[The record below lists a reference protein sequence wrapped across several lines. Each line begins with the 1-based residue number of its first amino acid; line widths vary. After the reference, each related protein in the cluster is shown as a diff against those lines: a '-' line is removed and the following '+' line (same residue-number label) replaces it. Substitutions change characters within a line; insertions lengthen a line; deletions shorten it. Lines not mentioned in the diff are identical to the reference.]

1 MKICREIIFQ
11 NRTFRDSFFSQMSV
25 LDNGLQALGIEFVN
39 KWIWRRKKLRVAI
52 FPCVMLIVLGFL
64 LKHGESVFPVIP
76 EICVKYMRSTASVSL
91 TKYPVHNLSSLGVQV
106 GCWKGEV
113 MMPLS
118 FPKTY
123 LSQICNYTLT
133 IKLSPFFMA
142 CLMLFLNACS
152 RCDKAQAVPSP
163 LLEHPH
169 LRMWVIVSN

>member
-1 MKICREIIFQ
+1 M
-11 NRTFRDSFFSQMSV
+11 
-25 LDNGLQALGIEFVN
+25 
-39 KWIWRRKKLRVAI
+39 RVAI

-113 MMPLS
+113 MMPLR

-123 LSQICNYTLT
+123 LSQTCNYTLT

-169 LRMWVIVSN
+169 LGMWVIVSN